1 METFVLYVNRT
12 RQMPQALHGIIII
25 SSRPTSSSSSS
36 MDCASHRCCDYE
48 LITLTF
54 EVRTRLRQSKDRA
67 ARRVL
72 MLY

>member
-25 SSRPTSSSSSS
+25 SSRPTSSSSSIDS
-36 MDCASHRCCDYE
+36 ASHRCCDYE